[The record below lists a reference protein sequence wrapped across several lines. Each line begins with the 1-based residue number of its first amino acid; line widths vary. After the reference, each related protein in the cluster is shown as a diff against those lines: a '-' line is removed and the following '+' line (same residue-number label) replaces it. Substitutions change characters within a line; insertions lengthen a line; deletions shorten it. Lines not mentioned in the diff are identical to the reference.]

1 MIRQGVRICRYAVR
15 IIPKCCPDVTGNSV
29 RMLPKYAIDFTF
41 LFESFSGLRGRR
53 VLHLKK
59 LAHLS

>member
-29 RMLPKYAIDFTF
+29 RMLPKYAI
-41 LFESFSGLRGRR
+41 
-53 VLHLKK
+53 VLLLKNMVK
-59 LAHLS
+59 RF